1 MNVTRNSDI
10 IYQALLELGQ
20 RNIVL
25 DGIVESEEDF
35 DKKFS
40 AHPSSPTITWAQV
53 QTKIN
58 ELEAPIYQLRQM
70 RNKKLRNT
78 DQYTLPD
85 FPHDSDEI
93 RQAWLNYRQELRD
106 LPANSPDA
114 QIDLETGE
122 LTGVVW
128 PTEPTN

>member
-35 DKKFS
+35 DTRFS

-78 DQYTLPD
+78 DQYALPD

>member
-1 MNVTRNSDI
+1 MNADI
-10 IYQALLELGQ
+10 FYQALIELGQ

-25 DGIVESEEDF
+25 NGIVESEEDF
-35 DKKFS
+35 DTSFS

-53 QTKIN
+53 QTKMD
-58 ELEAPIYQLRQM
+58 ELEAPINQLRQM

-85 FPHDSDEI
+85 YPHDSDEI
-93 RQAWLNYRQELRD
+93 RQAWLNYRQQLRD
-106 LPANSPDA
+106 LPDNSPYA
-114 QIDLETGE
+114 QINEMGE

-128 PTEPTN
+128 PAKPE